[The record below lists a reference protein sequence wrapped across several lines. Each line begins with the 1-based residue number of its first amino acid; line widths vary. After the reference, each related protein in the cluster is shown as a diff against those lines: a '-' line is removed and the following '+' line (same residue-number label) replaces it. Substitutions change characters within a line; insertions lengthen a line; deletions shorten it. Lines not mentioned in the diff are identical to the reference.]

1 MVSNSIQ
8 MLSRRLLLTLPEEII
23 INHILPYTYSPITF
37 ELSQDIKDYVGN
49 MTQLNALYSTTHTH
63 IILFRCLIT
72 YLRVISSLSENIFI
86 SQKFIEIMSRHIML
100 QKCSQEQ
107 VSQYI
112 LKRIVEPEQINYI
125 RFFSVLF
132 GLMDVNERKNFMEDI
147 AYAET
152 LHIIP
157 STTPHLE
164 QILSV

>member
-1 MVSNSIQ
+1 
-8 MLSRRLLLTLPEEII
+8 MLSRRLLLKLPEEII

-49 MTQLNALYSTTHTH
+49 MTRLNTLYGTTHTH
-63 IILFRCLIT
+63 IVLFRCLIT
-72 YLRVISSLSENIFI
+72 YLRVISRLSENIFI

-100 QKCSQEQ
+100 QKCSREQ

-147 AYAET
+147 TYAET

-157 STTPHLE
+157 DTTPELE
-164 QILSV
+164 

>member
-1 MVSNSIQ
+1 
-8 MLSRRLLLTLPEEII
+8 MLDRRLLLKLPEEII
-23 INHILPYTYSPITF
+23 VNHILPYTYSPITF

-63 IILFRCLIT
+63 IVLFRCLIT
-72 YLRVISSLSENIFI
+72 YLRLISRLSENIFI

-100 QKCSQEQ
+100 QKCTHEQ

-112 LKRIVEPEQINYI
+112 LKRIVEPEQINYT

-132 GLMDVNERKNFMEDI
+132 GLMDVHERKNFMEDI
-147 AYAET
+147 THAEK

-157 STTPHLE
+157 GTTLE
-164 QILSV
+164 LE